1 MTSQV
6 DQSEA
11 VDGSD
16 GDGGRTG
23 SGAQRPGA
31 AGPAG
36 PHAPGSPPPGGAKPV
51 RRLDRVIIR
60 FAGDSGDGMQ
70 LTGDRF
76 TSETAAFGNDLSTL
90 PNFPAEIRAPAGTL
104 PGVSSFQ
111 LHFADHDILTPGDA
125 PNVLVA
131 MNPAALKANLPD
143 LPRGAEIIVNTD
155 EFTKR
160 ALAKVGYPADPLGDG
175 SLDGF
180 HLHKVPLTTL
190 TLEALKDSGL
200 ARKDAE
206 RAKNMFALGLLS
218 WMYHRPTHGTEAF
231 LRGKFAKRPQIAEAN
246 ISAFRAGWN
255 FGETTEDFAVS
266 YEIAPAALP
275 AGRYRNIS
283 GNLALAY
290 GLIAAAQRSG
300 LPLYLGSYP
309 ITPASDILHELSKHK
324 NFGVRTFQAEDEI
337 AGIGAALGAAFGG
350 ALGVTTTSGPGVAL
364 KSETIGLAVSL
375 ELPLLV
381 VDIQRGGPS
390 TGLPTKTEQADL
402 LQAMFGRNGEAP
414 VPVVAP
420 ATPAECFDA
429 ALEAAR
435 IAVTYRT
442 PVFLLS
448 DGYLANGSEPW
459 RIPDIGELPEID
471 PKFATEPNREDGA
484 FWPYLR
490 DPHTLARPWA
500 VPGTAGLE
508 HRIGGIEK
516 QDGTGS
522 ISYDPANHDF
532 MVRTR
537 QAKVDGITVRPV
549 EVDDPTGAARVL
561 VLGWGSTYGPIT
573 AAVRRVRAD
582 GGEVAQA
589 HLRNLNPFPANLG
602 AVLRSYEK
610 VIVPEMNLG
619 QLALLLRAKYL
630 VDAES
635 YNQVRGLP
643 FKAAQLAD
651 VLWAAIGSLDEEDHR

>member
-6 DQSEA
+6 SSPAEQADEASEA
-11 VDGSD
+11 LV
-16 GDGGRTG
+16 GGQR
-23 SGAQRPGA
+23 APRPGH
-31 AGPAG
+31 AGAG
-36 PHAPGSPPPGGAKPV
+36 EKEI

-76 TSETAAFGNDLSTL
+76 TSETASFGNDLSTL

-131 MNPAALKANLPD
+131 MNPAALRANLGD
-143 LPRGAEIIVNTD
+143 VPRGAEIIVNTD

-160 ALAKVGYPADPLGDG
+160 PMAKVGYETSPLEDG
-175 SLDGF
+175 SLEAYNV
-180 HLHKVPLTTL
+180 HPVPLTTL
-190 TLEALKDSGL
+190 TIEALKEFGL
-200 ARKDAE
+200 SRKEAE
-206 RAKNMFALGLLS
+206 RSKNMFALGLLS
-218 WMYHRPTHGTEAF
+218 WMYHRPTEGTEAF
-231 LRGKFAKRPQIAEAN
+231 LRAKFAKKPQIAEAN
-246 ISAFRAGWN
+246 VTAFRAGWN

-266 YEIAPAALP
+266 YEVAPASQAFP
-275 AGRYRNIS
+275 TGTYRNIS
-283 GNLALAY
+283 GNLALSY
-290 GLIAAAQRSG
+290 GLIAAGRQAD

-350 ALGVTTTSGPGVAL
+350 SLAVTTTSGPGVAL

-375 ELPLLV
+375 ELPLIV
-381 VDIQRGGPS
+381 IDIQRGGPS

-402 LQAMFGRNGEAP
+402 LQAMYGRNGEAP
-414 VPVVAP
+414 VPIVAP
-420 ATPAECFDA
+420 KTPADCFDA
-429 ALEAAR
+429 ALDAAR
-435 IAVTYRT
+435 IALTYRT

-459 RIPDIGELPEID
+459 KIPEID
-471 PKFATEPNREDGA
+471 ELPDLRVRFATGPNHELADGTEV
-484 FWPYLR
+484 FWPYKR
-490 DPHTLARPWA
+490 DPQTLARPWA
-500 VPGTAGLE
+500 IPGTPGLE

-516 QDGTGS
+516 QDGSGN

-537 QAKVDGITVRPV
+537 QAKIDGIEVPDLD
-549 EVDDPTGAARVL
+549 VDDPADARTL

-573 AAVRRVRAD
+573 AAVRRLRAA
-582 GGEVAQA
+582 GHPIAQA
-589 HLRNLNPFPANLG
+589 HLRNLNPFPRNLG
-602 AVLRSYEK
+602 EVLKRYDK
-610 VIVPEMNLG
+610 VVVPEMNLG
-619 QLALLLRAKYL
+619 QLATLIRAKYL
-630 VDAES
+630 VDAHS
-635 YNQVRGLP
+635 YNQVNGMP
-643 FKAAQLAD
+643 FKAEQLATA
-651 VLWAAIGSLDEEDHR
+651 LKEAIDA